1 MVGMFEDST
10 QPKEWASRRTVCI
23 WRWDTQGKFYGP
35 FSQALGIVHDWPG
48 TVVFR

>member
-23 WRWDTQGKFYGP
+23 WRWDTQGKFYGL
-35 FSQALGIVHDWPG
+35 FRKLSASFMIGPG
-48 TVVFR
+48 R